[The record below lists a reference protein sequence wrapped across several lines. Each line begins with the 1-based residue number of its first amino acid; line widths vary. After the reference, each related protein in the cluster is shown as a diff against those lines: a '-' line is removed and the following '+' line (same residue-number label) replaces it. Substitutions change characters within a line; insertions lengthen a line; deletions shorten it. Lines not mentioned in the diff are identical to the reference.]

1 MERIY
6 RTLLRLYPR
15 EHRLEFGGEMLAV
28 FTRIAGERRAQ
39 GQMVYSRF
47 LAAEFLGLLGGVCA
61 EWFRRISFAPAIA
74 AIALAALLHGA
85 FYAATSVLL
94 RRVAAAADRSAVSVA
109 DPRVAGLAVGLL
121 GVLILVCLMP
131 LFFLLSRRLMYRRRV

>member
-1 MERIY
+1 MHWIY
-6 RTLLRLYPR
+6 RTLLRLYPT

-39 GQMVYSRF
+39 GRAGYWSF
-47 LAAEFLGLLGGVCA
+47 LAAEFLGLLGGACG

-74 AIALAALLHGA
+74 AIALTALLHGA

-94 RRVAAAADRSAVSVA
+94 RRVAAAAERSTVAVA

-121 GVLILVCLMP
+121 GVLILLCLMP
-131 LFFLLSRRLMYRRRV
+131 LFFLLSMRLMYRRR